1 MEPLD
6 HLFRHESGRM
16 VAALAR
22 IFGMHN
28 IALAEDVTQDA
39 LCRAL
44 EVWKIQ
50 GPPDNPAGWLM
61 TTAKHRALD
70 LLRRER
76 TARAFAPEFARALM
90 DEHDA
95 APTVDELFGSA
106 AIQDDELRMMFSCC
120 HPRLTE
126 EARVALILHIL
137 CGFSIDEI
145 AAAFLTGEEAI
156 KKRISRGKAV
166 LAGSRRLFDLTR
178 KDFTERLSSVHRALY
193 LLFNEG
199 YHGASPEFS
208 VRKELCDEALRLGTL
223 LCENSLTAVPATYAL
238 LALMCL
244 HAARLPARVD
254 SAGDF
259 TMLLDQDRSRWDEQM
274 IADGQRLMDLAANG
288 TVLTAYHVEAAI
300 ASVHAAAK
308 SPADTPWGAIVSFYD
323 TLMRIRPS
331 PVVALNRALAI
342 AQLDGPRRGIAEISA
357 IANPEQLAC
366 YPFYSAALA
375 ELELRVG
382 NINAAKDH
390 FLSAL
395 ALVRSP
401 MERRLLERRLADCDG
416 PNRSVNGAVSDVG
429 RTGVLR

>member
-28 IALAEDVTQDA
+28 LALAEDVTQDA

-70 LLRRER
+70 LLRREQ
-76 TARAFAPEFARALM
+76 TARTFAPELARALM
-90 DEHDA
+90 DEHDPA
-95 APTVDELFGSA
+95 STFEELFGSA

-120 HPRLTE
+120 HPRLAE

-137 CGFSIDEI
+137 CGFSVGEI

-166 LAGSRRLFDLTR
+166 LAGSRRMFDLTR
-178 KDFTERLSSVHRALY
+178 KDFSERLSSVHRALY

-199 YHGASPEFS
+199 YHGASPEIA

-223 LCENSLTAVPATYAL
+223 LCENSLTAVPTTYAL

-259 TMLLDQDRSRWDEQM
+259 TMLLDQDRSGWDEQL
-274 IADGQRLMDLAANG
+274 IADGQRLMDLSAKG

-342 AQLDGPRRGIAEISA
+342 AQHDGPQRGLDEIAA
-357 IANPEQLAC
+357 IADHERLAN

-375 ELELRVG
+375 ELEFRVG
-382 NINAAKDH
+382 NMNAAKDH
-390 FLSAL
+390 FLMAL
-395 ALVRSP
+395 GLARNP
-401 MERRLLERRLADCDG
+401 MERRLLERRLADCDESK
-416 PNRSVNGAVSDVG
+416 RAVNGTASLAG
-429 RTGVLR
+429 A